1 MIENAWWRASSLS
14 VMPTD
19 PFAAN
24 PRVAHRDN
32 RLEFCSL
39 ENAEN
44 TNPGLPVNPSP
55 PSPNTDTNLIVTAS
69 RDSAESAR
77 PHASV
82 APAVRFEISSSAIA
96 GWLPSVHVTTS
107 ASDTKPLQNNHITRS
122 YWSLLAGNHWY
133 IAYSD
138 TLTHKTNTRD

>member
-1 MIENAWWRASSLS
+1 
-14 VMPTD
+14 MPTD

-77 PHASV
+77 PHESV
-82 APAVRFEISSSAIA
+82 AR
-96 GWLPSVHVTTS
+96 TTS
-107 ASDTKPLQNNHITRS
+107 ELVLSWLTLPVAASNASDAVTAFPPRRSTGDVANYALPIPGSLNENGEYEVQHLQLHAPS
-122 YWSLLAGNHWY
+122 FEVQYV
-133 IAYSD
+133 
-138 TLTHKTNTRD
+138 RDD